1 MSTYFCAN
9 PKVEKKISNRE
20 LAKAIFTAMNRRDP
34 AHLGPYLSEGAVF
47 DFPGP
52 GLIEGSRKILVFLK
66 VLFRKYP
73 RLEFSVEDILVD
85 GDQACAVWT
94 NEGEDKK
101 GNSYK
106 NRGISLIRFSEGKIV
121 FISDYFKDTSFVEA
135 S

>member
-1 MSTYFCAN
+1 MDAG
-9 PKVEKKISNRE
+9 ISNRN
-20 LAKAIFTAMNRRDP
+20 LAEAIFTTMNGRDVS
-34 AHLGPYLSEGAVF
+34 HLEHYLAEDAVC

-52 GLIEGSRKILVFLK
+52 GRIEGPRRILVFLK

-73 RLEFSVEDILVD
+73 RLEFSVVDILVD

-101 GNSYK
+101 GKPYQNS
-106 NRGISLIRFSEGKIV
+106 GVTLMRFSEGKIV
-121 FISDYFKDTSFVEA
+121 FISDYFKDTSFVGV

>member
-1 MSTYFCAN
+1 MDTG
-9 PKVEKKISNRE
+9 ISNRE
-20 LAKAIFTAMNRRDP
+20 LAEAIFTTMNGRD
-34 AHLGPYLSEGAVF
+34 ASHLEQYLAADAIF

-52 GLIEGSRKILVFLK
+52 GRIEGPRRILVFLK

-85 GDQACAVWT
+85 GDQACGVWK
-94 NEGEDKK
+94 NEGEDKQ
-101 GNSYK
+101 GRPYQNS
-106 NRGISLIRFSEGKIV
+106 GVTLMRFSKGKIV